1 SRRRHT
7 RLVSDWSSD
16 VCSSD
21 LAFTINHNGTPYT
34 FNLDCSR
41 PDIVCPGEAWPNQV
55 IVEQRDVQHQHQMV
69 VDLPSAKCDS
79 ALTQPAPGTCGAGTS
94 NPNCDL
100 VCGGNVTVATAEAFG
115 VIGEA
120 GDSFRLYLGAGIV
133 TNGINCAMLGYSV
146 ADANLVTTGSAS
158 ASNWDATAM
167 DAGLVT
173 IGYAGGCLYIGPA
186 PNGQTQALLAAAEIK
201 FTTGFTG

>member
-79 ALTQPAPGTCGAGTS
+79 ALTQPEIGRASGRERGEISG
-94 NPNCDL
+94 D
-100 VCGGNVTVATAEAFG
+100 GGVV
-115 VIGEA
+115 
-120 GDSFRLYLGAGIV
+120 
-133 TNGINCAMLGYSV
+133 
-146 ADANLVTTGSAS
+146 
-158 ASNWDATAM
+158 
-167 DAGLVT
+167 
-173 IGYAGGCLYIGPA
+173 
-186 PNGQTQALLAAAEIK
+186 K
-201 FTTGFTG
+201 